1 MKLFCTSIAS
11 IIFGVSFAI
20 VFAQGRKEP
29 MIIGEN
35 IGVDGSYCESAKAD
49 FDLIAEVASERK
61 SNVTIIARLG
71 TGERAGRIARL
82 RLSQLRNHLIMVR
95 GYSPDQVI
103 TAEGDRVRGFGLVEV
118 YIAGK
123 PFIIYRMKRNKDF
136 FTGNFGC

>member
-71 TGERAGRIARL
+71 TGERAGLKRITNEAT
-82 RLSQLRNHLIMVR
+82 S
-95 GYSPDQVI
+95 Y
-103 TAEGDRVRGFGLVEV
+103 
-118 YIAGK
+118 
-123 PFIIYRMKRNKDF
+123 
-136 FTGNFGC
+136 